1 MYGPK
6 MTKQQT
12 KDYLTRNCITLSR
25 SCSGGWNAHMTDAN
39 YHVLVGC
46 SSKRELLLERI
57 ETHVM
62 QHLDRR
68 AFESRLNGN

>member
-1 MYGPK
+1 MHGPK

-12 KDYLTRNCITLSR
+12 KEYLVRNSITLSQ

-46 SSKRELLLERI
+46 SSERELLLERI
-57 ETHVM
+57 EMHVT
-62 QHLDRR
+62 QHLNRR
-68 AFESRLNGN
+68 AYEAQLNRN